1 MPASS
6 VSSAAAKSQRM
17 SFVQQRLWFVEQL
30 QSPVGIANP
39 AVAVRIIGALE
50 PERLAVHLGQTIARQ
65 DIFRTR
71 FVLNAND
78 APEAQILPQ
87 SPFLLRQEDLAQ
99 QRKQLE
105 RRLQQEQQTHFDLTH
120 PPLLRGLLLRLAE
133 TEHVLMLCAHPIVL
147 DLPALVRFT
156 NEWMLAFAHSVDG
169 APAQA
174 ISPPAA
180 SYGDYAHWQQQEWQ
194 SGAWNT
200 ALHEVCDTLRQVP
213 EVLNLP
219 WDHPRPAMQTHASQ
233 HLGLP
238 VPPALLQGLAAV
250 CERHA
255 LRLDAVVFGL
265 YALLLG
271 RLSSQ
276 TDLCIGVPVD
286 TRASAALESLPGHFE
301 NLLPVRVP
309 LAFDKSVLQI
319 LQDVQAHLDFMLA
332 RKALP
337 YEKVLETLALPR
349 SMQYSPLLQV
359 AFSTQA
365 LALQSPV
372 CNSLRF
378 ERYPLAPET
387 SPYDLQLHA
396 QLGDKPVFTWQ
407 FNTALL
413 ERRTVEHWHQY
424 FLTLIQSA
432 TQGLD
437 SKAGKIALL
446 DDAQQQ
452 ALLMHLTGD
461 TAQIAHKQSLYGRV
475 VLLSRQVP
483 RHTAIIQGEQF
494 VRYQSLVQQ
503 AEMWAAALRSL
514 GVTPGER
521 VVMAMPR
528 SAEAVVA
535 LLAVWRA
542 GGCAVPVPHECSEE
556 RARAVLLQIQPVLTL
571 FHAGTPV
578 SESMQRW
585 RGAAQGVS
593 EFSTLAGLPAVTN
606 LREEAFP
613 RMDAAALMF
622 MTTEPTLADKSFSG
636 DPRQAPA
643 FVQVT
648 HGALLNLFQ
657 SLALRLQLRAN
668 VQWLAMADFH
678 SDISVLETMM
688 PLLSGAGLV
697 IANNAEL
704 EDIDAWVGLI
714 KQRNITCMVAAPA
727 QFRELVARTPLP
739 QGCTLFC
746 RNEVLNPEDA
756 NEFLKAG
763 AAVVNLTGTP
773 ETTLVSALHLVL
785 ECKGLDN
792 KNLDNK
798 SHEGKAGEI
807 DCDVAVGKPIL
818 NTRLRIV
825 DEQGMQVL
833 PGGSGEL
840 LVGGGAV
847 SPGYWQRDDLNN
859 VRFVQAAGDRYF
871 RTGFRAR
878 LDSEG
883 QVHLLERAVQRHD
896 DVSGHPPAAS
906 LEMAVL
912 HCWQQLL
919 GRNDIGFEQAF
930 SDLGGTSLAALRL
943 AAHVNRY
950 FGASLPLAV
959 LLQAPTVRAQAWCL
973 QNAGVPLSA
982 LSLQTPQTGDAGRV
996 PWVFLFDE
1004 AGSIALWQTQLS
1016 AIPASVPV
1024 HVVQCHRYSES
1035 SSLKVLAQACLALLP
1050 DGPVALAGAGFGGA
1064 LAAAMAAEAPK
1075 RVCRLAIIDTPVS
1088 WQAPLESPPAEVDSE
1103 EVTVADEHAAQLAHY
1118 HQQLWKQAPEFLLT
1132 MPVQC
1137 VTASCGITAT
1147 GGARG
1152 WALYAATLDMMPLD
1166 GDRSDALKQ
1175 WCAMTDF
1182 VISDVAAPTP
1192 LALESGEPA

>member
-30 QSPVGIANP
+30 QSSVGIANP

-169 APAQA
+169 APAPTMA
-174 ISPPAA
+174 PPAA
-180 SYGDYAHWQQQEWQ
+180 SYGDYAQWQQQEWQ

-219 WDHPRPAMQTHASQ
+219 WDHPRPAMQTHTSQ
-233 HLGLP
+233 HLGLS

-792 KNLDNK
+792 KHLDGK
-798 SHEGKAGEI
+798 SHESKAGEI

-1004 AGSIALWQTQLS
+1004 AGSIALWQAQLS

-1075 RVCRLAIIDTPVS
+1075 RVCRLAMIDTPVS

-1137 VTASCGITAT
+1137 VTASCGITSS

-1152 WALYAATLDMMPLD
+1152 WAMYATTLDLMPLD
-1166 GDRSDALKQ
+1166 GDRADALKQ

-1192 LALESGEPA
+1192 LALEAGEPA